1 MPDTRPE
8 EETTVAAAGL
18 PLPQVPPASPLL
30 VSWVL
35 KPEQTVVV
43 PLIAPALGTV
53 LTVTTVV
60 AVFVQRRVGLESVPA
75 KVVTVY
81 VMVAVPPAM
90 PETKPE
96 VAFTVATE
104 VLLLLHVLMVLGAVV
119 PLLLSWVVVPA
130 QSVVVPLIV
139 PALGASKITTVVRAE
154 LIQPLSVTR

>member
-43 PLIAPALGTV
+43 PLMPPAFGRV

-60 AVFVQRRVGLESVPA
+60 AVFVQRRVGLESVPQ
-75 KVVTVY
+75 K
-81 VMVAVPPAM
+81 
-90 PETKPE
+90 
-96 VAFTVATE
+96 
-104 VLLLLHVLMVLGAVV
+104 
-119 PLLLSWVVVPA
+119 
-130 QSVVVPLIV
+130 
-139 PALGASKITTVVRAE
+139 
-154 LIQPLSVTR
+154 